1 LTIEQVESTSF
12 IALTYEDT
20 DPVRAQ
26 RIVNTLGEVS
36 SELISERSAAGSQL
50 TAKVYEKAIVPD
62 SPVSPDPNEAERS
75 KEKELLQ
82 ALGRC
87 GKLTAVEAALETSLS
102 VEVTDR
108 MLSELAARGHLEVTV
123 EHGRLYYALWGDR
136 GEDRAWR
143 CCCWGRS
150 GSSPSRC
157 CWSWGRTQRAYR
169 RKCWTAIGD
178 ARA

>member
-1 LTIEQVESTSF
+1 MDNLTIEQVESTSF

-102 VEVTDR
+102 VEVADR

-136 GEDRAWR
+136 GEDRA
-143 CCCWGRS
+143 
-150 GSSPSRC
+150 
-157 CWSWGRTQRAYR
+157 
-169 RKCWTAIGD
+169 
-178 ARA
+178 